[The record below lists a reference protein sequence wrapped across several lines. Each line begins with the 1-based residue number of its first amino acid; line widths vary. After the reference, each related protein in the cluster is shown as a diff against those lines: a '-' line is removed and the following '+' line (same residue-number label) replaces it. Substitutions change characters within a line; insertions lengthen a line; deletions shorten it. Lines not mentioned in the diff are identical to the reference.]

1 MLKEIFKDGTKIFK
15 RVCRS
20 SRLLLQFHAGKS
32 TFILHFPTFN
42 NWPSFLIISGSTSFH
57 AACVS
62 LQRQSGE
69 LQDGGLAWE
78 RFFCEFWFYWELHT
92 RLFLS
97 LNHPPLYHV
106 LTLWILRPS
115 GTQGWGRWCTSM
127 GARSATWEWTLARL
141 IFLVCP
147 LQKPSPHGRCHPC
160 FQLENDGGKLLGM
173 ARGVEAPTFPQFVQ
187 VGKKL
192 KITNLLVDLVS
203 V

>member
-1 MLKEIFKDGTKIFK
+1 MAP
-15 RVCRS
+15 RS
-20 SRLLLQFHAGKS
+20 SKEFAEVADSFYNFMLVNPLSLCISQLLTTDHPFSSFQVRHPFTRLVSAFRDRVESCRMEVWLERD
-32 TFILHFPTFN
+32 
-42 NWPSFLIISGSTSFH
+42 SFVNFDFTGSCT
-57 AACVS
+57 
-62 LQRQSGE
+62 QG
-69 LQDGGLAWE
+69 
-78 RFFCEFWFYWELHT
+78 
-92 RLFLS
+92 LFLS

-147 LQKPSPHGRCHPC
+147 LQKPSKHGQCHPC